1 MTTYSRAAKTPGT
14 RQRTALNLAVGA
26 ACLVLV
32 SGLTQAAESSD
43 SVEVEN
49 TAQGSSKAAI
59 KVKAEQVKEKTQT
72 EESGKVIQVDPVVVS
87 SDKIGALSSYTN
99 LNQQEIQEKTTGNG
113 NITDLLRTNPAVQF
127 SSSSLN
133 SLQQGEL
140 RPADVSI
147 HGALP
152 YSNNFTLDGT
162 SINSDIDP
170 YPMADATTTRNSA
183 ADDQGFYIDSRLLE
197 NVVVYDHNIPVEYSG
212 FTGGTIDAQ
221 TKSWTGENHVHVF
234 TRMSNGSWGKTH
246 YDPILDTVNVSG
258 VNSPARDQRDVKK
271 KTYGFSAEWGITD
284 NLGIV
289 LGYSHRDSELYVA
302 DYPGKFVTIEP
313 DGVDWAGDPAYK
325 AVLTDAAGGMHKQ
338 KRKIDNFF
346 SKATLYATDR
356 TSADLSFNYS
366 NAQSDSFLPSM
377 ADSAYKDRHTGY
389 NVTFNVNHEFDA
401 AVWNSTL
408 AYSKMED
415 KRTAGRNSYIVFS
428 DYSDWQNPESY
439 KTGSYGSF
447 TQNQDIV
454 TGKMKLEF
462 RPLTVGTFTS
472 HQFSVGAEVET
483 TKAKY
488 HNPTGLYNYQITSSG
503 PDNPASIITS
513 WTPDGEYSTNLN
525 NYGVWGQHVLR
536 IKDVSL
542 RTGVRLE
549 TNTFNHDVNF
559 SPRFSGTWDVQG
571 NGSTVF
577 NVGANRYYARNM
589 LTYALQKAWNQG
601 SYTTYEYVPEGSG
614 PSYEYWGSQ
623 KNGWKGFDKLK
634 TPYTDEFSVGGSQRW
649 GNVLSSLV
657 FVHRNGHDEIRGHAE
672 NSERYYAN
680 DGESTTDSVILSLNN
695 IETIQF
701 LKANHRVRAS
711 LSWEKTRSSIP
722 ISLGYNEMSPNMN
735 TEKVIYD
742 GKLIDAKDLKG
753 TDFNIPVR
761 LLIETTSS
769 WDPWGVTWY
778 NQLRWNSKRTQAEYD
793 DTQVIN
799 GQEYYQYSKQR
810 YPSTW
815 IWDSKLMYKP
825 DWAKGVGVSLEVYNV
840 LNNKNPVARGQYDS
854 NKYFTIYEPGRQFWV
869 QLTYD
874 Y

>member
-1 MTTYSRAAKTPGT
+1 MPTQFKAAKAHSNF
-14 RQRTALNLAVGA
+14 QRPALYLAVGA
-26 ACLVLV
+26 ACLFLV
-32 SGLTQAAESSD
+32 CGLSRAAESSNEIA
-43 SVEVEN
+43 VKN
-49 TAQGSSKAAI
+49 SSEGGGGLSRARI
-59 KVKAEQVKEKTQT
+59 KVKTEQIKEKTQT
-72 EESGKVIQVDPVVVS
+72 EESGKVIEVDPVVVS
-87 SDKIGALSSYTN
+87 SYKIGALSSYTN
-99 LNQQEIQEKTTGNG
+99 LGQKEIQEQTSGNG

-133 SLQQGEL
+133 SMQQGEL
-140 RPADVSI
+140 RPLDVSI

-170 YPMADATTTRNSA
+170 YPNTDLTTTRNSA

-302 DYPGKFVTIEP
+302 DYPGKMVTIEP
-313 DGVDWAGDPAYK
+313 DGVDWAGDPQYK
-325 AVLTDAAGGMHKQ
+325 AILSDIDGGMHKQ

-366 NAQSDSFLPSM
+366 SAKSDSFLPGM
-377 ADSAYKDRHTGY
+377 ADSNYSDRHNGY
-389 NVTFNVNHEFDA
+389 NVTFNLNHEFDA

-415 KRTAGRNSYIVFS
+415 KRTSGRNSYIVFS
-428 DYSDWQNPESY
+428 DYSADRQNFDSY

-447 TQNQDIV
+447 TQNQQIV
-454 TGKMKLEF
+454 TGKTKLEF
-462 RPLTVGTFTS
+462 HPIAVGSFTS
-472 HQFSVGAEVET
+472 HQFSVGGEVET

-488 HNPTGLYNYQITSSG
+488 LNPTGLYSYQIT
-503 PDNPASIITS
+503 PAMIMTS

-571 NGSTVF
+571 NGNTVV

-601 SYTTYEYVPEGSG
+601 SYQTYEYIPEGEG
-614 PSYEYWGSQ
+614 PSYDQWGPRQ
-623 KNGWKGFDKLK
+623 NGWKGFDKLK
-634 TPYTDEFSVGGSQRW
+634 TPYTDEFSVGGSQRF
-649 GNVLSSLV
+649 GNVLGSLV
-657 FVHRNGHDEIRGHAE
+657 YVHRNGHDEIRGHAQD
-672 NSERYYAN
+672 SERYYAN

-695 IETIQF
+695 IENIQF
-701 LKANHRVRAS
+701 LKANHRIRAS

-722 ISLGYNEMSPNMN
+722 ISLGYNESSPNMN

-753 TDFNIPVR
+753 TDFNVPVR
-761 LLIETTSS
+761 FLIETTSS
-769 WDPWGVTWY
+769 WDPWGLAWY
-778 NQLRWNSKRTQAEYD
+778 NQFRWNSKRTQAEYD
-793 DTQVIN
+793 DTQVLN
-799 GQEYYQYSKQR
+799 EQEYYKYSKQH

-815 IWDSKLMYKP
+815 TWDSKLMYKP
-825 DWAKGVGVSLEVYNV
+825 DWAKGLGISLEIYNV
-840 LNNKNPVARGQYDS
+840 LNHKNPVARGRYNS